1 MSPQKPFNLRAW
13 RRVVNLSQRAAAEAL
28 GVTLATLQ
36 RMERGKDW
44 GTDKPVEIDLRTRL
58 ACAAIRHNIP
68 PEE

>member
-1 MSPQKPFNLRAW
+1 MNLRKW
-13 RRVVNLSQRAAAEAL
+13 RRELSLSQRAAADKL

-58 ACAAIRHNIP
+58 ACAAIRQGLP